1 MSSTYADFASNLSPT
16 KTVTPQTRAIPG
28 REAEMSRNNAG
39 GFTFVLDSWGVYD
52 RFLMLGSESAG
63 YYVGKKETTKIGFD
77 NTIKCIKEDGLRAV
91 MRAVEYSIA
100 GRAPKNDPADSEPNI
115 RKRS

>member
-1 MSSTYADFASNLSPT
+1 MSNSYAHFAASLNQA
-16 KTVTPQTRAIPG
+16 KAQTPQTRAIPG

-63 YYVGKKETTKIGFD
+63 YYVGK
-77 NTIKCIKEDGLRAV
+77 
-91 MRAVEYSIA
+91 
-100 GRAPKNDPADSEPNI
+100 
-115 RKRS
+115 